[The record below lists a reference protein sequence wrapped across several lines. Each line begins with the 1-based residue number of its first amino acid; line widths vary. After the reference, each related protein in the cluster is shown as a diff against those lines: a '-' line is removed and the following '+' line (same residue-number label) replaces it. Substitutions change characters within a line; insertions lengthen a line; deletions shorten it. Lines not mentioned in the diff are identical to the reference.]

1 MAEDKYVVDG
11 FRFKTKE
18 DVAEAKNEYEGVSY
32 MKSRT
37 NMSNP
42 ANVYS
47 VYKSLVEK
55 NVFKTPVGMNFLY
68 ELKDN
73 LYKSGKYTKEEI
85 DSIIIDVPAKT
96 LSAKQKRKEEKASRK
111 EVIKNM
117 KELDIESAYRN
128 RFINV
133 AILNV
138 LLIIVIVVIVAITSN
153 SENTNILNYKNR
165 LDAEYNDKENG
176 LVQWKKEL
184 DEREKALE
192 EREIELEN
200 GPTDETY

>member
-1 MAEDKYVVDG
+1 MAEEKYVVDG

-18 DVAEAKNEYEGVSY
+18 EVIEAKNEYEGVNY
-32 MKSRT
+32 MKGRT
-37 NMSNP
+37 NMNNP

-47 VYKSLVEK
+47 IYKSLVEK
-55 NVFKTPVGMNFLY
+55 NVFKTPVGMKFLY
-68 ELKDN
+68 ELQDN
-73 LYKSGKYTKEEI
+73 LYKSGKYSREELE
-85 DSIIIDVPAKT
+85 SIVIDVPEKT
-96 LSAKQKRKEEKASRK
+96 LSDKMKKKNEKASRK

-117 KELDIESAYRN
+117 KELDIESVYRN

-138 LLIIVIVVIVAITSN
+138 ILIIAIVLIIAITSN

-165 LDAEYNDKENG
+165 LDAEYNDKENS
-176 LVQWKKEL
+176 LVQWKNEL

-200 GPTDETY
+200 EPTDETY

>member
-11 FRFKTKE
+11 FRFNSKE
-18 DVAEAKNEYEGVSY
+18 EAAEAKNEYEGVNY
-32 MKSRT
+32 MRSRT

-42 ANVYS
+42 ANVFS

-55 NVFKTPVGMNFLY
+55 NVFKTPVGMQFLY
-68 ELKDN
+68 ELKAN
-73 LYKSGKYTKEEI
+73 LYKSGKYSREEI
-85 DSIIIDVPAKT
+85 DGIIISVPVRT
-96 LSAKQKRKEEKASRK
+96 LTAKQKKKQEKASRK
-111 EVIKNM
+111 EVIRGM

-138 LLIIVIVVIVAITSN
+138 IFIIAIILSIVITGN

-165 LDAEYNDKENG
+165 LDAEFTEREND
-176 LVQWKKEL
+176 LVQWSNEL
-184 DEREKALE
+184 NAREEALKEREK
-192 EREIELEN
+192 ELEN
-200 GPTDETY
+200 EPTDEQN

>member
-11 FRFKTKE
+11 FRFNSKE
-18 DVAEAKNEYEGVSY
+18 EALEAKNEYDGVSY

-37 NMSNP
+37 NMNNP
-42 ANVYS
+42 ANVFS

-55 NVFKTPVGMNFLY
+55 NVFKTPVGMRFLY

-73 LYKSGKYTKEEI
+73 LYKSGKYSKEEI
-85 DSIIIDVPAKT
+85 DEIIISVPHRALT
-96 LSAKQKRKEEKASRK
+96 VKQKKKQEKASRK
-111 EVIKNM
+111 EIIRGM

-138 LLIIVIVVIVAITSN
+138 ILIIVIILIITITGN

-165 LDAEYNDKENG
+165 LDAEYSEREND
-176 LVQWKKEL
+176 LVQWSNEL
-184 DEREKALE
+184 DAREDAIIEREK
-192 EREIELEN
+192 ELEN
-200 GPTDETY
+200 EPTDEQN

>member
-11 FRFKTKE
+11 FRFNSKE
-18 DVAEAKNEYEGVSY
+18 EAAEAKNEYEGVSY

-37 NMSNP
+37 NMDNP

-55 NVFKTPVGMNFLY
+55 NVFKTPVGMKFLY
-68 ELKDN
+68 ELKDI
-73 LYKSGKYTKEEI
+73 LYKSGKYSKEEI
-85 DSIIIDVPAKT
+85 DELVISVPVRT
-96 LSAKQKRKEEKASRK
+96 LTAKQKKKNEKASRK
-111 EVIKNM
+111 EVIRGM

-138 LLIIVIVVIVAITSN
+138 ILIIAIVLIIMITTN
-153 SENTNILNYKNR
+153 SDNTNILNYKNR
-165 LDAEYNDKENG
+165 LDAEYSERENDM
-176 LVQWKKEL
+176 VQWSNEL
-184 DEREKALE
+184 NAREKALE
-192 EREIELEN
+192 EREKELEN
-200 GPTDETY
+200 EPADEQN